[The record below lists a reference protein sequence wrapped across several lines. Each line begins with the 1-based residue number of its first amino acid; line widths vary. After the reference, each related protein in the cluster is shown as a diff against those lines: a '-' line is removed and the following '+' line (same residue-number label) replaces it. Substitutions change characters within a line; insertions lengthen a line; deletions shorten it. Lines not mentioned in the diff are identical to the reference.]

1 MPSPPRHLDRLSGV
15 DASFL
20 LQEGSSTH
28 MHIGGVAVFEGPAP
42 AYEEFL
48 AHIDSRLPLVPRYRQ
63 KIVEPPLRTGRPVWV
78 DDPSFNLTY
87 HVRHTALPR
96 PGGEDQLLALTS
108 RIFSQRLDRTKPLWE
123 MWLVD
128 GYEAD
133 RFALV
138 TKTHHCLV
146 DGVSGVDLLTMLFD
160 VTAAPRE
167 VEEADEWQPCPEP
180 SSAELLAAGAR
191 GMVDAGREVAGGLLD
206 AALHPERTL
215 QRVREAAQGLG
226 EVAWAVVNPPPTTPL
241 TEDIGPHRRFAVVRG
256 RLDDF
261 KAIKNVFGGTV
272 NDVVLAVTAGALARF
287 LRHRGLRT
295 DGLELRALVP
305 VSVRGDEDRGGM
317 GNQLTQIL
325 CPLPVYIND
334 PVARLHFVRETM
346 AGLKESK
353 QAVGASALV
362 GMENFAP
369 PTILAQASRL
379 HFSSRMYTLL
389 VTNVPGPQ
397 FPLYLLGRELLDV
410 VPVPF
415 LGGRRAL
422 AVAIMSYHGRVD
434 FGLLADYDG
443 LPDLDVVAEALADSL
458 DELRELTEREEA
470 ARRVGDPEV
479 TARAT
484 ARAPSNGHTD

>member
-1 MPSPPRHLDRLSGV
+1 MARSPRHLDRLSGV

-20 LQEGSSTH
+20 LQEGAGTH
-28 MHIGGVAVFEGPAP
+28 MHIGGVATFEGPAP

-48 AHIDSRLPLVPRYRQ
+48 AHIEARLPLVPRYRQ
-63 KIVEPPLRTGRPVWV
+63 KILDPPLRTGRPVWV
-78 DDPSFNLTY
+78 DDPSFNLAY

-96 PGGEDQLLALTS
+96 PGDEAQLLALTS
-108 RIFSQRLDRTKPLWE
+108 RIFSQRLDRSKPLWE
-123 MWLVD
+123 MWLVE

-133 RFALV
+133 RFALI

-160 VTAAPRE
+160 VTPAPRE
-167 VEEADEWQPCPEP
+167 VEGADEWQPAPEP
-180 SSAELLAAGAR
+180 SSADLLAAGVR
-191 GMVDAGREVAGGLLD
+191 GVVDGGREIAGALLD
-206 AALHPERTL
+206 AALHPDRTL
-215 QRVREAAQGLG
+215 GRVREAVEGLG
-226 EVAWAVVNPPPTTPL
+226 EVAWAAINPPPTTPL
-241 TEDIGPHRRFAVVRG
+241 TGDVGPHRRFAVVRG
-256 RLDDF
+256 RLEDF
-261 KAIKNVFGGTV
+261 KTIKDTFGGTV

-287 LRHRGLRT
+287 LRERGLRT

-305 VSVRGDEDRGGM
+305 VSVRTEAQRGEM

-325 CPLPVYIND
+325 CPLPTYVND
-334 PVARLHFVRETM
+334 PVARLHFVREAM

-353 QAVGASALV
+353 QALGASALV

-397 FPLYLLGRELLDV
+397 FPLYVLGRELLDV

-422 AVAIMSYHGRVD
+422 AVAIMSYNGRVD
-434 FGLLADYDG
+434 FGLLGDYDS
-443 LPDLDVVAEALADSL
+443 LPDLDVIAEALADSL
-458 DELRELTEREEA
+458 DELRGL
-470 ARRVGDPEV
+470 ARQEQANGDPEV

-484 ARAPSNGHTD
+484 VRAPSNGHTD

>member
-1 MPSPPRHLDRLSGV
+1 MASAPGHLDRLSGV

-20 LQEGSSTH
+20 LQEGASTH

-42 AYEEFL
+42 EYDELL
-48 AHIDSRLPLVPRYRQ
+48 AHIDARLPLVHRYRQ
-63 KIVEPPLRTGRPVWV
+63 RIVEPPLRTGRPVWV
-78 DDPSFNLTY
+78 DDPSFNLAY

-96 PGGEDQLLALTS
+96 PGDEAQLLALTS
-108 RIFSQRLDRTKPLWE
+108 RIFSQRLDRSKPLWE
-123 MWLVD
+123 MWLVE
-128 GYEAD
+128 GYEAG

-146 DGVSGVDLLTMLFD
+146 DGVSGVDLVTMLFD
-160 VTAAPRE
+160 VTPAPRE
-167 VEEADEWQPCPEP
+167 VDADAWQPAPEP
-180 SSAELLAAGAR
+180 SAAELLAAGVR
-191 GMVDAGREVAGGLLD
+191 GVVDAGRELAGGLVN

-215 QRVREAAQGLG
+215 QRLREAAEGLG
-226 EVAWAVVNPPPTTPL
+226 EVAWAGINPPPTTPL
-241 TEDIGPHRRFAVVRG
+241 TDDIGPHRRFAVVRG
-256 RLDDF
+256 RLEDF
-261 KAIKNVFGGTV
+261 KAIKDEFGGTV

-305 VSVRGDEDRGGM
+305 VSIRSEEQRGEM

-325 CPLPVYIND
+325 CPLPVYVND
-334 PVARLHFVRETM
+334 PVARLHFVREAM
-346 AGLKESK
+346 GGLKESK
-353 QAVGASALV
+353 QALGASALV

-397 FPLYLLGRELLDV
+397 FPLYLMGRELLDV
-410 VPVPF
+410 APVPF

-422 AVAIMSYHGRVD
+422 AVAIMSYNGRVD
-434 FGLLADYDG
+434 FGLLGDYDA
-443 LPDLDVVAEALADSL
+443 LPDLDVIVEALADSL
-458 DELRELTEREEA
+458 DELRELARREEA
-470 ARRVGDPEV
+470 ARRVGDREV
-479 TARAT
+479 TARANV
-484 ARAPSNGHTD
+484 RAPSNGHTD